1 MNIIDWNKEK
11 ENLKHKFE
19 EEKLSIDEVADQY
32 NVSVSTV
39 WKKCKSFG
47 IKVPSTK
54 SNIASL
60 SEEEKLEFKRLF
72 ESGKSSKE
80 LKKLFNLSEY
90 SFYSLVSNL
99 NLKRGKGIWS
109 DEEISELRECL
120 NKGLSYSDLEEIFKG
135 RHSIQSISGIIR
147 YRGDKLGLKYSG
159 HKRHQFIDKDF
170 KDAMELRSKGKSWP
184 EISKILN
191 IPKYSLSK
199 YFSRNGGRNIAS
211 TNNPNFVKGVGI
223 VDLSEENI
231 RRMIEI
237 EGMTRK
243 QVAKEL
249 GISKDTL
256 KRRMDKFGIKIE
268 KPEKIIPDRPLRE
281 HKLKVLR
288 RYLGHYDLTDEEEK
302 LRFIDVIKKE
312 DLEKA
317 LSDNNYFLPKAAK
330 DLWISVSVL
339 ADAMKKHGI
348 KLDLGP
354 RISDYSE
361 EFYRKA
367 YVEDG
372 LTYVEVAE
380 IVGLSTDTVR
390 KYLKRTF
397 PDAGKLGKYQSI
409 GELLVAKALESLGIK
424 FKYNVR
430 YKGYNKKD
438 PNRLYI
444 IDFEF
449 FYHGKKYWIEY
460 NGKQHYEF
468 VEYFYKT
475 EENFKERLERDRFV
489 SEELTKL
496 VGTNLIIIRYDT
508 ESIEND
514 IKVSLGIQ

>member
-1 MNIIDWNKEK
+1 MNTIDWNKEK
-11 ENLKHKFE
+11 DNLKHKFE
-19 EEKLSIDEVADQY
+19 IEKLTIEEVANQY
-32 NVSVSTV
+32 NVSNSTIR
-39 WKKCKSFG
+39 KKRKLF
-47 IKVPSTK
+47 
-54 SNIASL
+54 NIRDL
-60 SEEEKLEFKRLF
+60 VIEKRVKLNDEQEKEFKELF
-72 ESGKSSKE
+72 ESGLTTKE
-80 LKKLFNLSEY
+80 LKDRFNLSDN
-90 SFYSLVSNL
+90 SFYGLLSKLK
-99 NLKRGKGIWS
+99 LKRGKGIWS

-120 NKGLSYSDLEEIFKG
+120 NKGLSYSELEEIFKG

-147 YRGDKLGLKYSG
+147 YRGNELNLKYSG
-159 HKRHQFIDKDF
+159 NKRHQFTDKDL
-170 KDAMELRSKGKSWP
+170 KIAIEQRSEGKSWQ
-184 EISKILN
+184 EISDFLKVS
-191 IPKYSLSK
+191 KSSLSK
-199 YFSRNGGRNIAS
+199 YFSKNGGREIAS
-211 TNNPNFVKGVGI
+211 VDNISFVEGRGI
-223 VDLSEENI
+223 IDLSEENI
-231 RRMIEI
+231 KRKIEV
-237 EGMTRK
+237 EKKTRK
-243 QVAKEL
+243 QAAKEL
-249 GISKDTL
+249 GISVDVL
-256 KRRMDKFGIKIE
+256 KRRIKKFGIKIE
-268 KPEKIIPDRPLRE
+268 KPEKVIPDRPHRE

-302 LRFIDVIKKE
+302 LRFLDVIKKE
-312 DLEKA
+312 DIEKA
-317 LSDNNYFLPKAAK
+317 LLDNNYFLPKAAK

-339 ADAMKKHGI
+339 SDAMKKHGI
-348 KLDLGP
+348 KLNLGP

-449 FYHGKKYWIEY
+449 FYNGKKYWIEY

>member
-1 MNIIDWNKEK
+1 MIDWNKEK
-11 ENLKHKFE
+11 ENLKYKFE
-19 EEKLSIDEVADQY
+19 KEKLSIDEVADQY
-32 NVSVSTV
+32 QVSVSTI
-39 WKKCKSFG
+39 WNKCKSFNIEIPV
-47 IKVPSTK
+47 IKNK
-54 SNIASL
+54 KSL
-60 SEEEKLEFKRLF
+60 SEEEKLEFKKLF
-72 ESGKSSKE
+72 ESGKSTKE
-80 LKKLFNLSEY
+80 LKKIFNISEY
-90 SFYSLVSNL
+90 SFYSLVSKL
-99 NLKRGKGIWS
+99 NLRRGKGVWT

-120 NKGLSYSDLEEIFKG
+120 NKGLSYSELEEIFKG
-135 RHSIQSISGIIR
+135 RHSIQSISGIIKN
-147 YRGDKLGLKYSG
+147 RGEKLNLKYSG
-159 HKRHQFIDKDF
+159 NKRHQFTDKDL
-170 KDAMELRSKGKSWP
+170 KIAIEQRSEGKSWQ
-184 EISKILN
+184 EISDSLKVS
-191 IPKYSLSK
+191 KYSLSE
-199 YFSRNGGRNIAS
+199 YFSKNGGRDIAS
-211 TNNPNFVKGVGI
+211 INNPNFVEGKGI
-223 VDLSEENI
+223 IDFSEENI
-231 RRMIEI
+231 RKKIEI
-237 EGMTRK
+237 DGMTRK
-243 QVAKEL
+243 QVAREL
-249 GISKDTL
+249 GISPDTL
-256 KRRMDKFGIKIE
+256 KRRMNKLGIKIE
-268 KPEKIIPDRPLRE
+268 KHEKITPDRPHRE

-288 RYLGHYDLTDEEEK
+288 RYLGHYDITKEEEK
-302 LRFIDVIKKE
+302 LKFLDVIKKE
-312 DLEKA
+312 DIEKA
-317 LSDNNYFLPKAAK
+317 LSDNNYFLPKATK

-339 ADAMKKHGI
+339 SDAMKKHGI

-449 FYHGKKYWIEY
+449 FYNGKKYWIEY

-496 VGTNLIIIRYDT
+496 VGTSLIIIRYDT
-508 ESIEND
+508 KSIEND

>member
-1 MNIIDWNKEK
+1 
-11 ENLKHKFE
+11 
-19 EEKLSIDEVADQY
+19 
-32 NVSVSTV
+32 
-39 WKKCKSFG
+39 
-47 IKVPSTK
+47 
-54 SNIASL
+54 
-60 SEEEKLEFKRLF
+60 
-72 ESGKSSKE
+72 
-80 LKKLFNLSEY
+80 
-90 SFYSLVSNL
+90 
-99 NLKRGKGIWS
+99 
-109 DEEISELRECL
+109 
-120 NKGLSYSDLEEIFKG
+120 
-135 RHSIQSISGIIR
+135 
-147 YRGDKLGLKYSG
+147 
-159 HKRHQFIDKDF
+159 
-170 KDAMELRSKGKSWP
+170 
-184 EISKILN
+184 
-191 IPKYSLSK
+191 
-199 YFSRNGGRNIAS
+199 
-211 TNNPNFVKGVGI
+211 
-223 VDLSEENI
+223 
-231 RRMIEI
+231 MIEI

-256 KRRMDKFGIKIE
+256 KRRMDKLGIKIE
-268 KPEKIIPDRPLRE
+268 KPEKIIPDRPHRE

-288 RYLGHYDLTDEEEK
+288 RYLGHYDLTKEEENLK
-302 LRFIDVIKKE
+302 FLDVIKKE
-312 DLEKA
+312 DVEKA
-317 LSDNNYFLPKAAK
+317 LLDNNYSIPKTAE
-330 DLWISVSVL
+330 DLWISTSL
-339 ADAMKKHGI
+339 
-348 KLDLGP
+348 LDIAIRKYKINIDHGP

-449 FYHGKKYWIEY
+449 FYNGKKYWIEY